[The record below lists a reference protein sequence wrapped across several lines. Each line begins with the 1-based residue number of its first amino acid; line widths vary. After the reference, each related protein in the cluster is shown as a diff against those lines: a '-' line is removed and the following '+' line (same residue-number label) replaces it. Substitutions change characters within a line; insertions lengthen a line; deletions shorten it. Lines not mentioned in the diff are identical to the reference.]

1 MPSKANNNGA
11 APLEQP
17 PVRTHVVP
25 DSKSP
30 RINAKPEVVERAY
43 DNSVQEPLTASEQ
56 GRD

>member
-1 MPSKANNNGA
+1 MPFTANNNGA
-11 APLEQP
+11 APLAQP

-30 RINAKPEVVERAY
+30 HINAKPEVVERAY

-56 GRD
+56 GCD

>member
-17 PVRTHVVP
+17 HVGTLAVP
-25 DSKSP
+25 DFKLP
-30 RINAKPEVVERAY
+30 HIKAKPEVIECVY
-43 DNSVQEPLTASEQ
+43 DDSVQEPLTASEQ

>member
-1 MPSKANNNGA
+1 MG
-11 APLEQP
+11 P

-30 RINAKPEVVERAY
+30 RIDANPEVVERVS
-43 DNSVQEPLTASEQ
+43 DDSVQDLLTASEQ